1 MLRLDLKNF
10 VRALETAPEQEN
22 SDEPLLGEGYLTEC
36 IALPF
41 LMGKYISL
49 QDIDFEAFDPE
60 DARAMFYR
68 CEEADQLS
76 SSVLQL
82 YQPAVHAKPVPQPQI
97 AFV

>member
-1 MLRLDLKNF
+1 MLRLDLKGF

-22 SDEPLLGEGYLTEC
+22 RDEPLFGEGYLTEC

-60 DARAMFYR
+60 DARAMHYR

-76 SSVLQL
+76 GSVLQL
-82 YQPAVHAKPVPQPQI
+82 YQPAVHTKPVPQPQI
-97 AFV
+97 SFV

>member
-1 MLRLDLKNF
+1 MLRLDLKGF

-22 SDEPLLGEGYLTEC
+22 RDEPLFGEGYLTEC

-60 DARAMFYR
+60 DARAMYYR

-76 SSVLQL
+76 DSALKL
-82 YQPAVHAKPVPQPQI
+82 FQPAVHTKPVPQPQI
-97 AFV
+97 CYV

>member
-1 MLRLDLKNF
+1 MLRLDLKGF
-10 VRALETAPEQEN
+10 VRALETATDQEN
-22 SDEPLLGEGYLTEC
+22 RDEPLFGEGDLTEC

-60 DARAMFYR
+60 DARAMYYR
-68 CEEADQLS
+68 CEEADHLGGLA
-76 SSVLQL
+76 LQM

>member
-1 MLRLDLKNF
+1 MLKLNLKGF
-10 VRALETAPEQEN
+10 VRALETVPEQETN
-22 SDEPLLGEGYLTEC
+22 EALLLGEGYLTEC

-49 QDIDFEAFDPE
+49 QDVDFDAFDPE
-60 DARAMFYR
+60 DARALYYR
-68 CEEADQLS
+68 CEEADSLGGLA
-76 SSVLQL
+76 LQL

>member
-1 MLRLDLKNF
+1 MLRLDLKGF
-10 VRALETAPEQEN
+10 VRALETAPEQGN
-22 SDEPLLGEGYLTEC
+22 RDEPLFGEGYLTEC

-49 QDIDFEAFDPE
+49 QDVDFEAFAPE
-60 DARAMFYR
+60 DARALYHR
-68 CEEADQLS
+68 CEEADCLGGLA
-76 SSVLQL
+76 LQM

>member
-1 MLRLDLKNF
+1 MLRLDLKGF

-22 SDEPLLGEGYLTEC
+22 REEPLFGEGYLTKC

-49 QDIDFEAFDPE
+49 QDVDFDAFDPE
-60 DARAMFYR
+60 DARAMYYR
-68 CEEADQLS
+68 CEKAVQLS
-76 SSVLQL
+76 SSVLQM

>member
-1 MLRLDLKNF
+1 MLKLNLKGF

-22 SDEPLLGEGYLTEC
+22 RDEPLFGEGYLTEC

-49 QDIDFEAFDPE
+49 QDVDFEAFDPE
-60 DARAMFYR
+60 DARAMYYR
-68 CEEADQLS
+68 CEDADHFS
-76 SSVLQL
+76 GSILQL